1 VPGTVAVSV
10 IVCTYNRCEK
20 LARSLDAI
28 AASALASQM
37 PVELIVVDNNSRD
50 ATEAVV
56 QAFARASPIPVRRVT
71 EPRQGL
77 SYARNRGIREAR
89 GEIVAFTDDDC
100 IVDSGWI
107 AAVAKEFAAEP
118 GVMIVGG
125 RVDLYTAEDRPVTI
139 RPIGERV
146 RYSSADQIYG
156 HIIGCNMT
164 LRRRLVERIGWFDP
178 ALGDR
183 YGVTADDIDFAYRAL
198 RAGAGVVFTPD
209 ARVRHDHGRRTD
221 AEIARLRRSYLRGRG
236 AFYLKHAWRDRRILK
251 HVYWEIRGAEHP
263 LSHLGVLAS
272 GSLHVVLKRLRL
284 RGPLRTS

>member
-1 VPGTVAVSV
+1 VPGRPAVSV

-20 LARSLDAI
+20 LRRSLEAI
-28 AASALASQM
+28 AAAALASEI
-37 PVELIVVDNNSRD
+37 PVEMIVVDNNSSD

-56 QAFARASPIPVRRVT
+56 EAFARASPIPVRRVL
-71 EPRQGL
+71 ESSQGL
-77 SYARNRGIREAR
+77 SYARNRGIREAQ
-89 GEIVAFTDDDC
+89 GDIIAFTDDDC
-100 IVDSGWI
+100 IADPGWI
-107 AAVAKEFAAEP
+107 AAIAKEFAAAPE
-118 GVMIVGG
+118 VMIVGG
-125 RVDLYTAEDRPVTI
+125 RVDLHAPEDRPVTI
-139 RPIGERV
+139 RPIDERV

-164 LRRRLVERIGWFDP
+164 FRRRLVDRIGGFDP

-198 RAGAGVVFTPD
+198 RSGAGIVFAPD

-221 AEIARLRRSYLRGRG
+221 AEIARLQRTYLRGRG

-251 HVYWEIRGAEHP
+251 HLYWELRRAEHP

-272 GSLHVVLKRLRL
+272 GALHVVLKRLRF
-284 RGPLRTS
+284 RGPF

>member
-1 VPGTVAVSV
+1 VEGTVAVSV

-28 AASALASQM
+28 AAAAIESEM
-37 PVELIVVDNNSRD
+37 PVELIVVDNNSHD

-56 QAFARASPIPVRRVT
+56 DAFARVSPIPVRRVA

-77 SYARNRGIREAR
+77 SYARNRGIVEAR
-89 GEIVAFTDDDC
+89 GEIIAFTDDDC
-100 IVDSGWI
+100 IVDPDWI
-107 AAVAKEFAAEP
+107 AAVAKEFEAAPE
-118 GVMIVGG
+118 VMIVGG
-125 RVDLYTAEDRPVTI
+125 RVDLHTPEDKPVTI
-139 RPIGERV
+139 RPLGERV
-146 RYSSADQIYG
+146 RYASADQIYG

-183 YGVTADDIDFAYRAL
+183 YGVTADDIDFTYRAL

-221 AEIARLRRSYLRGRG
+221 AEVTRLQRSYLRGRG

-251 HVYWEIRGAEHP
+251 HLYWELRNVARP
-263 LSHLGVLAS
+263 LGHLSVLAS
-272 GSLHVVLKRLRL
+272 GALHVVLKHLRL
-284 RGPLRTS
+284 RGPL